1 MLTTS
6 ISSDWLGQDP
16 QPTETGFSEDS
27 STLHLSGPARMKHAK
42 FHGLLPVEPEEGIE
56 QLRARISRLVVKVG
70 KLEAKVR
77 ALSEEHTKLRLL
89 LAEANAALAEA
100 GVPYLQGNI
109 RERINA
115 YQVFHG
121 LAKLY
126 PKSPDRS
133 V

>member
-1 MLTTS
+1 
-6 ISSDWLGQDP
+6 
-16 QPTETGFSEDS
+16 
-27 STLHLSGPARMKHAK
+27 
-42 FHGLLPVEPEEGIE
+42 VEPEEGIE